1 MISSSLG
8 KFGRGRRNFLDF
20 GRKRGTKSKM
30 RGIFGVPGVGLQRPT
45 NDSNNKSNDDPA
57 DENRLIL
64 YSGSDTFVGTQDL
77 CVMCGALGTDQEGCL
92 VACAQCGQCYHPY
105 CINITKVT
113 KVILEKG
120 WRCLDC
126 SICEGCGQKND
137 EGRLILCDEC
147 DISYHIYCMDPPLDY
162 VPTGTWKCKFCAMCQ
177 TCGSQTP
184 GYNSTWMNSYSE
196 CGPCASLNTCP
207 SCLEGYAEGELVINC
222 FKCERWIHGACDSIK
237 TEQDAERC
245 AEENYVCILCRPK
258 DSLPPHL
265 MPQNIPVKPPQS
277 PNKSPEAN
285 KTVNSAAQYF
295 VDGVYLSESGLHHI
309 KALSMDNGQGKQ
321 IFSLST

>member
-1 MISSSLG
+1 
-8 KFGRGRRNFLDF
+8 
-20 GRKRGTKSKM
+20 M

-45 NDSNNKSNDDPA
+45 SDSSSQKPTDDPA

-64 YSGSDTFVGTQDL
+64 YSASDNFVGTQDL

-137 EGRLILCDEC
+137 EGRLILCDDC

-184 GYNSTWMNSYSE
+184 GYNSSWMNSYSE
-196 CGPCASLNTCP
+196 CGPCASLN
-207 SCLEGYAEGELVINC
+207 SCAVCAESYSEGDLVINC
-222 FKCERWIHGACDSIK
+222 FKCERWIHGQCDSIK

-245 AEENYVCILCRPK
+245 AEENYLCILCRPK
-258 DSLPPHL
+258 DLPPPHL
-265 MPQNIPVKPPQS
+265 IPQNIPVKPPS
-277 PNKSPEAN
+277 PTKSPDGGP
-285 KTVNSAAQYF
+285 KLNSAAQYF

-321 IFSLST
+321 CFYH